1 MWEIIQLSH
10 HDKLSDRLVTQ
21 LQHNFNTT
29 HTLFQHLFQHSFHT
43 SFNNLWNN
51 SSTHFHHI
59 LSQFFHNKLF
69 KTWSQNFHSQFMM
82 QYFIT
87 ILSQQFIHNLW
98 CNTLSQQ
105 FIHNSH
111 QTLLKNFRTFIS
123 QQTLI
128 YCRDINDRCFITLQH
143 LITTSSTNIS
153 SQHLQQTSH
162 HSIFNKHLI
171 TTSSTN
177 ISTNYNTVL
186 HQNM

>member
-29 HTLFQHLFQHSFHT
+29 HTLFQHLFQHLFHT

-87 ILSQQFIHNLW
+87 TIEWQTFIHN
-98 CNTLSQQ
+98 
-105 FIHNSH
+105 IH
-111 QTLLKNFRTFIS
+111 QTLLTNFLTNFRTFIS

-128 YCRDINDRCFITLQH
+128 YCRDINDRCFITLQQLH
-143 LITTSSTNIS
+143 HNISSQNISSHSSTNI
-153 SQHLQQTSH
+153 
-162 HSIFNKHLI
+162 
-171 TTSSTN
+171 STN

>member
-69 KTWSQNFHSQFMM
+69 KTWWQIFHSQFMM

-87 ILSQQFIHNLW
+87 
-98 CNTLSQQ
+98 
-105 FIHNSH
+105 
-111 QTLLKNFRTFIS
+111 
-123 QQTLI
+123 
-128 YCRDINDRCFITLQH
+128 
-143 LITTSSTNIS
+143 
-153 SQHLQQTSH
+153 
-162 HSIFNKHLI
+162 
-171 TTSSTN
+171 TSSTN
-177 ISTNYNTVL
+177 ISTNISSQTTSSQHLQQTFQQTIIQFFIKTCRWVSYNLFKHHILQHIFTQQMVTDIIHHSPTNLYHNIFHFFITVHDTVL
-186 HQNM
+186 YHIMQTS